1 MSPKA
6 TEKWVLMKSMHLGF
20 LRDSFPR
27 GCIIEFDPA
36 TKVLTMDGR
45 VFENSDK
52 IDTVK
57 DLSILKAQAERHPEA
72 PWVIPYTPE
81 AAAEARAS
89 SVPVQ
94 KPSPKKEERDTMK
107 VVRSD
112 EDLMDVDIDISHTQV
127 SKRKQEDRDAATRQ
141 VEEEGMPI
149 IRGDE
154 TPEERVARLQTTVP
168 KMEVVQDDSLGDIVG
183 PSLNQGKA
191 PKGRSKE
198 EIAQIRRENLAKARK
213 AKAAK
218 AAKSKAR
225 KAKKLGSGVQRNPVR
240 SPEQA
245 QEVLGK

>member
-6 TEKWVLMKSMHLGF
+6 TEKWVLLKSMHLGF

-27 GCIIEFDPA
+27 GCVIEFDPA
-36 TKVLTMDGR
+36 TKTLTMDGR
-45 VFENSDK
+45 TFENSDK

-57 DLSILKAQAERHPEA
+57 DLAILKAHTENHPED
-72 PWVIPYTPE
+72 PWVAPYTAE
-81 AAAEARAS
+81 AVAAAKS
-89 SVPVQ
+89 DSVPVQ
-94 KPSPKKEERDTMK
+94 RPSPKKEQQQSMQ
-107 VVRSD
+107 VVQSD

-127 SKRKQEDRDAATRQ
+127 GKIKAAQREAAHQ
-141 VEEEGMPI
+141 KVEEEGMPI

-154 TPEERVARLQTTVP
+154 TPEERVSRLQSTVP
-168 KMEVVQDDSLGDIVG
+168 KMKVVQDDSLGDIVG
-183 PSLNQGKA
+183 PSLNQGKT

-218 AAKSKAR
+218 RKAR
-225 KAKKLGSGVQRNPVR
+225 KAKKVGVQRNPVR